1 MRAFVVAAMAA
12 LAMLLAV
19 QHVPAQSSIT
29 MQPGGDHLIE
39 EYRAWIG
46 RQDLVNSRG
55 QRLTQPWQIIRQDRA
70 NYHRFGRSDPGD
82 QWDSFFASA
91 NNRERMERMLMQG
104 QISPRAARA
113 IVGGGV
119 LINVQIF
126 GRGSVGN
133 SIRVTVLN

>member
-70 NYHRFGRSDPGD
+70 NYHRFRIRHDGD
-82 QWDSFFASA
+82 ESDSFFASA
-91 NNRERMERMLMQG
+91 DNRAVMEEMLRRG
-104 QISPRAARA
+104 QISNGAARD
-113 IVGGGV
+113 IVNGDVFIEVEIYGQG
-119 LINVQIF
+119 
-126 GRGSVGN
+126 GRGTSVY
-133 SIRVTVLN
+133 VTTYR

>member
-1 MRAFVVAAMAA
+1 MRAFFVAAMAA
-12 LAMLLAV
+12 FAMLLAV

-29 MQPGGDHLIE
+29 MQPGSDHLIE

-46 RQDLVNSRG
+46 RQDLFNSRG

-70 NYHRFGRSDPGD
+70 NYHRFGRADPGD
-82 QWDSFFASA
+82 EWDSFFASA